1 MTTDATT
8 ISPGHPDAVTYQ
20 RAADAF
26 RSGDFERLAT
36 TIHEDV
42 AWHLPGTSWM
52 ARDLQG
58 RSALVA
64 YLQEIIRR
72 TNGTFTLRDVYV
84 SGSDDRVLAAQRF
97 GASVDGEER
106 SFDVYSVMR
115 FEDGRQRER
124 WFHIRDQGEYDEFF
138 GRFA

>member
-1 MTTDATT
+1 
-8 ISPGHPDAVTYQ
+8 
-20 RAADAF
+20 
-26 RSGDFERLAT
+26 
-36 TIHEDV
+36 
-42 AWHLPGTSWM
+42 M

-97 GASVDGEER
+97 GATVDGEER

>member
-1 MTTDATT
+1 MSTDATI
-8 ISPGHPDAVTYQ
+8 ISPGHPDAVMYQ

-26 RSGDFERLAT
+26 RSGAFETLAT

-42 AWHLPGTSWM
+42 VWHLPGTSWM
-52 ARDLQG
+52 ARDFQG
-58 RSALVA
+58 RSTLIA
-64 YLQEIIRR
+64 YLQEIVRR
-72 TNGTFTLRDVYV
+72 TNGTFMLRDVHV

-97 GASVDGEER
+97 GATVDGEER

-124 WFHIRDQGEYDEFF
+124 WFHIRDQSAFDRFF
-138 GRFA
+138 DRFT